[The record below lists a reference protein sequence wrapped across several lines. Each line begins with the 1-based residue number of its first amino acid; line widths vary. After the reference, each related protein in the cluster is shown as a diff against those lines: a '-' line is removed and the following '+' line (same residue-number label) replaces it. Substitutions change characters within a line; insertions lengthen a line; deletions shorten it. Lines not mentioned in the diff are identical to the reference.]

1 MSIEWLS
8 IAILVGL
15 FALLAAGVPLAFATG
30 AIAVTMA
37 LTLFGPNSLG
47 IIANQVY
54 EFVNTY
60 ALVAVPLFMLTGVLL
75 ERAGVAEA
83 VFRALHVWSGRLRGG
98 MAVGT
103 IAAAAVLAAMVGVI
117 GAEIVMLG
125 IVALPAMLKRG
136 YSRSLALGTI
146 CAGGSLGALM
156 PPSVVLIFYGVLAGV
171 SISQLFL
178 AAVVPAVLYALLY
191 SSYILVRSYLQP
203 SLAPPAPPEE
213 LDMPVLEKV
222 RLAQGFVIPLL
233 IIAALLMSLYLGI
246 ATPTEAAAIA
256 VLAAGLTCL
265 ARGKL
270 SRQTLISSL
279 TDTGSAIGRLVYIFL
294 GASALISFYNFA
306 GGTRY
311 LSGLIVGIDLPP
323 LGIII
328 IMMLILFVLGFVLD
342 FIGILFLT
350 MPIFLPIVSELGFD
364 LVWFG
369 ILFTMNMQMS
379 FLTPPF
385 GPAVFY
391 LKTVTP
397 PDITLGQIFQ
407 SVWPF
412 VGLQFLGLVLIVVFP
427 EITLWLPGQ
436 MR

>member
-8 IAILVGL
+8 ITILVGL

-47 IIANQVY
+47 IIANQVF

-103 IAAAAVLAAMVGVI
+103 IAASAVLAAMVGVI

-136 YSRSLALGTI
+136 YSRALALGTI

-178 AAVVPAVLYALLY
+178 AAVLPAILYALLY
-191 SSYILVRSYLQP
+191 SGYILVRSYLQP
-203 SLAPPAPPEE
+203 SLAPPAPKEE
-213 LDMPVLEKV
+213 LDMPLLEKA

-256 VLAAGLTCL
+256 AVAAGLTCL
-265 ARGKL
+265 ARGRL
-270 SRQTLISSL
+270 TWRTLTSSL
-279 TDTGSAIGRLVYIFL
+279 TDTGAAIGRLVYIFL

-311 LSGLIVGIDLPP
+311 LSELIIGIDLPP
-323 LGIII
+323 LGIVLM
-328 IMMLILFVLGFVLD
+328 MMLILFVLGFVLD

-350 MPIFLPIVSELGFD
+350 MPIFLPIVADLGFD
-364 LVWFG
+364 LIWFG
-369 ILFTMNMQMS
+369 VLFTMNMQMS

-397 PDITLGQIFQ
+397 PDISLGQIFQ

-412 VGLQFLGLVLIVVFP
+412 VGLQLIGIVLLVLFP
-427 EITLWLPGQ
+427 EIALWLPGQ

>member
-8 IAILVGL
+8 ITILVGL

-136 YSRSLALGTI
+136 YSRALALGTI

-178 AAVVPAVLYALLY
+178 AAVVPAVLYAVLY
-191 SSYILVRSYLQP
+191 SSYILIRSYLQP
-203 SLAPPAPPEE
+203 SLAPAAPEEE

-233 IIAALLMSLYLGI
+233 IIAALLMSLYFGI

-256 VLAAGLTCL
+256 ALAAGLTCL

-270 SRQTLISSL
+270 SWQTLISSL

-323 LGIII
+323 LGIIL

-350 MPIFLPIVSELGFD
+350 MPIFLPIVSELGYD

-412 VGLQFLGLVLIVVFP
+412 VGLQFLGLVLMVVFP
-427 EITLWLPGQ
+427 EITLWLPAQ

>member
-1 MSIEWLS
+1 MDIEWISL
-8 IAILVGL
+8 AILAGL
-15 FALLAAGVPLAFATG
+15 AVLLAAGVPLAFATG

-37 LTLFGPNSLG
+37 LTLFGPGSLG
-47 IIANQVY
+47 IIANQVF

-60 ALVAVPLFMLTGVLL
+60 VLVAVPLFMLTGVLL

-103 IAAAAVLAAMVGVI
+103 VGAAAVLAAMVGVI
-117 GAEIVMLG
+117 GAEIIMLG

-171 SISQLFL
+171 SIGQLFL
-178 AAVVPAVLYALLY
+178 AAVVPALLY
-191 SSYILVRSYLQP
+191 VSLYTGYILIRSHLQP
-203 SLAPPAPPEE
+203 SLAPPPPPDE
-213 LDMPVLEKV
+213 LDMALIEKV
-222 RLAQGFVIPLL
+222 KLAQGFAIPLL
-233 IIAALLMSLYLGI
+233 IIIVLMSSLYLGI
-246 ATPTEAAAIA
+246 ATPTECAAIA
-256 VLAAGLTCL
+256 VVAAALTCW
-265 ARGKL
+265 ARGRL
-270 SRQTLISSL
+270 NWETLRSSL
-279 TDTGSAIGRLVYIFL
+279 AETGSALGRLVYIFL
-294 GASALISFYNFA
+294 GASALISFYNYA

-311 LSGLIVGIDLPP
+311 LSGLIQGVDLPAI
-323 LGIII
+323 GIIL
-328 IMMLILFVLGFVLD
+328 MMMALLFLLGFFLD

-350 MPIFLPIVSELGFD
+350 MPIFLPIVDALGFD
-364 LVWFG
+364 LMWFG

-379 FLTPPF
+379 FMTPPF

-397 PDITLGQIFQ
+397 PEISLGQIFR

-412 VGLQFLGLVLIVVFP
+412 VGLQAVGVVLVVVFP
-427 EITLWLPGQ
+427 EIALWLPSQ

>member
-8 IAILVGL
+8 LTILA
-15 FALLAAGVPLAFATG
+15 ALIVLLTAGVPLAFATG

-37 LTLFGPNSLG
+37 LTMFGPASLG
-47 IIANQVY
+47 IIANQIF

-83 VFRALHVWSGRLRGG
+83 VFRALHIWSGRLRGG

-103 IAAAAVLAAMVGVI
+103 IGAAAVLAAMVGVI
-117 GAEIVMLG
+117 GAEIIMLG

-136 YSRSLALGTI
+136 YSKSLALGTI

-156 PPSVVLIFYGVLAGV
+156 PPSVVLIFYGVLASV

-178 AAVVPAVLYALLY
+178 AAVLPALLY
-191 SSYILVRSYLQP
+191 VTLYTSYILIRSYLQP
-203 SLAPPAPPEE
+203 SLAPPADMDE
-213 LDMPVLEKV
+213 LDMPLIEKIK
-222 RLAQGFVIPLL
+222 LAQGFAIPVL
-233 IIAALLMSLYLGI
+233 IIVALMSSLYLGI

-256 VLAAGLTCL
+256 ALAAAITCW
-265 ARGKL
+265 AMGKL
-270 SRQTLISSL
+270 SWKNLRSALV
-279 TDTGSAIGRLVYIFL
+279 DTGSALGRLVYIFL
-294 GASALISFYNFA
+294 GASALISFYNYA
-306 GGTRY
+306 GGTTY
-311 LSGLIVGIDLPP
+311 LSGLIQGVDLPA

-328 IMMLILFVLGFVLD
+328 MMMMILFVLGFFLD

-350 MPIFLPIVSELGFD
+350 MPIFLPVVSALGFD

-379 FLTPPF
+379 FMTPPF

-397 PDITLGQIFQ
+397 PDISLGQIFK

-412 VGLQFLGLVLIVVFP
+412 VGLQFIGVMLVVLFP
-427 EITLWLPGQ
+427 DIALWLPSQ